1 MLRDPTAC
9 CEAEIKSDFEK
20 RKLKVPGHS
29 TILSVVNTFLCFLTS
44 VPETI
49 GNQWN
54 PRYNTVLTQTERH
67 NMVRVVHGFQVVF

>member
-9 CEAEIKSDFEK
+9 CEAEIKLDFEK

-29 TILSVVNTFLCFLTS
+29 TILSVVNTFFCFLTS

-54 PRYNTVLTQTERH
+54 PRYNTYGIDTDRTP
-67 NMVRVVHGFQVVF
+67 